1 MTSENP
7 GGEEPKAVIIDGY
20 VDEPACLGVSPYIS
34 PYVRYAAGVCAE
46 RGFKTGYY
54 TIDQLRREPAIFSEL
69 QKSDCVIVISG
80 VTVPGKYFA
89 GTPATATEVMQI
101 AESLTAPETFFGG
114 PLNLGYSGGGGHYAE
129 KQCFSSYDHI
139 LRGEIGA
146 ALDNALS
153 GRKPE
158 GRLNY
163 KKIDSFSAAGSF
175 IIKLHPEFPYVMCE
189 METARGCSRS
199 VTGGCS
205 FCTESV
211 YGEPVFRS
219 MDGIFAETKAL
230 YESGAEHIRVGR
242 QPDIL
247 AYGAK
252 TGDEFPKPKPD
263 IIDKLFSGIRK
274 NAPDLHTLH
283 IDNVNPGTIANH
295 EEEAEEAL
303 RAIVTWHTEG
313 DVAAFGLE
321 SADPAVVSANNLKA
335 SAEEVMRA
343 IEIVNK
349 VGAARRN
356 GVPELL
362 PGINF
367 VTGLS
372 GETAD
377 TYRLNIEFLRE
388 VERRGLLVRRVNIRQ
403 VMPFEGTDAYE
414 KNTLGQHDREFKA
427 FKDEVRRNFDL
438 PMLKRVFPAGTVLRE
453 IIIEES
459 GKTSFGRQMGS
470 YPILIG
476 IPQEIEKGTV
486 TDAAVTDWGF
496 RSVTAMTVPVKINK
510 LSIHALKYLPGVGK
524 KRAASIIAKRPF
536 KNIDEFRKIVGET
549 PIDDITEF

>member
-1 MTSENP
+1 MRSDSP
-7 GGEEPKAVIIDGY
+7 GGKVPKAVIIDGY

-54 TIDQLRREPAIFSEL
+54 TIDQLRKNPAVFSEL
-69 QKSDCVIVISG
+69 QASDYVIVISG

-89 GTPATATEVMQI
+89 GTPATATEIMQI
-101 AESLTAPETFFGG
+101 AESLTVPETFFGG

-139 LRGEIGA
+139 LKGEIGA

-153 GRKPE
+153 GRQPE
-158 GRLNY
+158 GKLNY
-163 KKIDSFSAAGSF
+163 EKIDRFSAAGSF
-175 IIKLHPEFPYVMCE
+175 IIKLHPKFPHVICE

-219 MDGIFAETKAL
+219 PKGIFAETRAL
-230 YESGAEHIRVGR
+230 HESGAEHIRVGR

-252 TGDEFPKPKPD
+252 IGEEFPTPKPD
-263 IIDKLFSGIRK
+263 VIERLFSGIRS
-274 NAPDLHTLH
+274 NAPGLHTLH
-283 IDNVNPGTIANH
+283 IDNVNPGTIAAH
-295 EEEAEEAL
+295 EEEAKEAL
-303 RAIVTWHTEG
+303 RAIVKWHTAG

-321 SADPAVVSANNLKA
+321 SADPAVISANNLKA

-343 IEIVNK
+343 IEIVNE
-349 VGAARRN
+349 VGAVRRD

-372 GETAD
+372 GETKE
-377 TYRLNIEFLRE
+377 TYRLNLEFLHE
-388 VERRGLLVRRVNIRQ
+388 VARRGLLVRRVNIRQ
-403 VMPFEGTDAYE
+403 VMPFEGTKAYDN
-414 KNTLGQHDREFKA
+414 NTLGMHDREFKA
-427 FKDEVRRNFDL
+427 FKDDVRRNFDL
-438 PMLKRVFPAGTVLRE
+438 PMLKRVFPAGTPLKE

-470 YPILIG
+470 YPILVG
-476 IPQEIEKGTV
+476 IPQEIKEGTV

-496 RSVTAMTVPVKINK
+496 RSVTAMTIPVKINE

-536 KNIDEFRKIVGET
+536 KNIEEFRKIVGET
-549 PIDDITEF
+549 PIDDIIQF

>member
-1 MTSENP
+1 MRSDNSESK
-7 GGEEPKAVIIDGY
+7 GPKAVIIDGY

-46 RGFKTGYY
+46 KGFKTGYY
-54 TIDQLRREPAIFSEL
+54 TIDQLRKNPAIFSEL
-69 QKSDCVIVISG
+69 KRSDCVIVISG

-89 GTPATATEVMQI
+89 GTPATATEIMQI
-101 AESLTAPETFFGG
+101 GESLTAPDTFFGG

-139 LRGEIGA
+139 LEGEIGS

-153 GRKPE
+153 GREPK
-158 GRLNY
+158 GKLNY
-163 KKIDSFSAAGSF
+163 EKIDRFSTAGSF
-175 IIKLHPEFPYVMCE
+175 IIREHPLFPYVICE

-219 MDGIFAETKAL
+219 MEGIFAEAGAL
-230 YESGAEHIRVGR
+230 HENGAQHIRVGR

-252 TGDEFPKPKPD
+252 TKDEFPEPKPD
-263 IIDKLFSGIRK
+263 IIERLFSGIRRD
-274 NAPDLHTLH
+274 APDLHTLH
-283 IDNVNPGTIANH
+283 IDNVNPGTIAAH
-295 EEEAEEAL
+295 EEEAKEAL
-303 RAIVTWHTEG
+303 RAIVRWHTAG

-343 IEIVNK
+343 IEIVNE
-349 VGAARRN
+349 VGAVRRD
-356 GVPELL
+356 GIPEIL

-367 VTGLS
+367 VTGLL

-377 TYRLNIEFLRE
+377 TYRLNLEFLRE
-388 VERRGLLVRRVNIRQ
+388 IVRRGLLVRRVNIRQ
-403 VMPFEGTDAYE
+403 VMPFEGTEAYE
-414 KNTLGQHDREFKA
+414 KNTIGMHGKEFKA
-427 FKDEVRRNFDL
+427 FKDDVRRNFDL
-438 PMLKRVFPAGTVLRE
+438 PMLKRVFPAGTILKE
-453 IIIEES
+453 IFIEES

-470 YPILIG
+470 YPILVG
-476 IPQEIEKGTV
+476 IPEEIEEGTV

-496 RSVTAMTVPVKINK
+496 RSVTALTIPVRINE

-524 KRAASIIAKRPF
+524 KRAASIISKRPF
-536 KNIDEFRKIVGET
+536 KNIEEFRKIAGET
-549 PIDDITEF
+549 PVDDIIKF

>member
-1 MTSENP
+1 MRSDNSESK
-7 GGEEPKAVIIDGY
+7 EAQAVIIDGY

-46 RGFKTGYY
+46 KGFNTGYY
-54 TIDQLRREPAIFSEL
+54 TIDQLRKNPAIFSEL
-69 QKSDCVIVISG
+69 ERSDFVIVISG

-89 GTPATATEVMQI
+89 GTPATATEIMQI
-101 AESLTAPETFFGG
+101 GESLTAPETFFGG
-114 PLNLGYSGGGGHYAE
+114 PLSLGYSGGGGHYAE

-139 LRGEIGA
+139 LGGEIGS

-158 GRLNY
+158 GKLNY
-163 KKIDSFSAAGSF
+163 EKIDRFSTAGSF
-175 IIKLHPEFPYVMCE
+175 IIKKHPRFPYVICE

-219 MDGIFAETKAL
+219 MGGIFAEARAL
-230 YESGAEHIRVGR
+230 HENGAQHIRVGR

-252 TGDEFPKPKPD
+252 TGDEFPEPKPD
-263 IIDKLFSGIRK
+263 IIERLFSGIRRD
-274 NAPDLHTLH
+274 APSLHTLH
-283 IDNVNPGTIANH
+283 IDNVNPGTIAAH
-295 EEEAEEAL
+295 EEEAKEAL
-303 RAIVTWHTEG
+303 RAIVRWHTAG

-343 IEIVNK
+343 IEIVNE
-349 VGAARRN
+349 VGAVRRD
-356 GVPELL
+356 GIPEIL

-367 VTGLS
+367 VTGLL
-372 GETAD
+372 GETAE
-377 TYRLNIEFLRE
+377 TYRLNLEFLRE
-388 VERRGLLVRRVNIRQ
+388 VVRRGLLVRRVNIRQ

-414 KNTLGQHDREFKA
+414 KNTIGMHDKEFKA
-427 FKDEVRRNFDL
+427 FKDDVRRNFDL
-438 PMLKRVFPAGTVLRE
+438 PMLKRVFPAGTVLKE
-453 IIIEES
+453 IFIEES

-470 YPILIG
+470 YPILVG
-476 IPQEIEKGTV
+476 IPEEAEEGTV

-496 RSVTAMTVPVKINK
+496 RSVTALTVPVRING
-510 LSIHALKYLPGVGK
+510 LNIHALKYLPGVGK
-524 KRAASIIAKRPF
+524 KRAASIISKRPF
-536 KNIDEFRKIVGET
+536 KNIEEFRKITGET
-549 PIDDITEF
+549 PVDDIIKF